1 MLDELLENEAEEIT
15 VFLKQKGISLPNL
28 PKDLKAIKDEGEAF
42 SLAYP
47 IQGLLKYHGLA
58 NKEHRTANFPSISL
72 NNDAFFTVTYV
83 KFSKKYQKDRFILN
97 GIEIDSNNQKFYRV
111 SHQFEFIRKYSK
123 IDTRALII
131 SRNIIKKNN
140 ETVLG
145 KGIGTS
151 ASAGAAIAHAAI
163 SILYDNEVNYTSNL
177 SLRALFSRYLA
188 GSAIRSCV
196 GGIGLWISHPNM
208 EPKESF
214 GIRLDT
220 KEIQTFINDIDLI
233 TISIQSKIQT
243 DKAHEIAPLS
253 PFYNSWMK
261 SRKNDIVNFYTA
273 LIDENFEKMGEMT
286 EFDTLQL
293 HAITMTGSPDK
304 NLILWTPET
313 ISIMHLTRELRK
325 QGIPVYFSIDTGP
338 SVVLLTR
345 TKFTKRI
352 LENLSNLNEKFNI
365 NIGKI
370 GGPSKLLNQ
379 KTSSEAKFLMDD
391 LINLKMNVK

>member
-1 MLDELLENEAEEIT
+1 MLNEFLKKEAEEIS
-15 VFLKQKGISLPNL
+15 VFLKMKGISLPSL
-28 PKDLKAIKDEGEAF
+28 PKDLKARKNEGEAF
-42 SLAYP
+42 TIAYP

-83 KFSKKYQKDRFILN
+83 KFSKDFQKDRFILN
-97 GIEIDSNNQKFYRV
+97 GIEIGSNDQKFHRV
-111 SHQFEFIRKYSK
+111 SHQLDFIRKYSK
-123 IDTRALII
+123 ISTKALII

-140 ETVLG
+140 KTVLG

-151 ASAGAAIAHAAI
+151 ASAGAAIAHAVI

-208 EPKESF
+208 EPEESF

-233 TISIQSKIQT
+233 TISIKSIIQT

-253 PFYNSWMK
+253 PFYESWMK
-261 SRKNDIVNFYTA
+261 TRKNQIMKFYNA
-273 LIDENFEKMGEMT
+273 LINENFQIIGEMT

-313 ISIMHLTRELRK
+313 ISIMHLTRNLRK
-325 QGIPVYFSIDTGP
+325 HGIPVYFSIDTGP
-338 SVVLLTR
+338 SVVLLTK
-345 TKFTKRI
+345 TKYTKEI
-352 LENLSNLNEKFNI
+352 LEHLINLNDNFNI
-365 NIGKI
+365 NVGKI
-370 GGPSKLLNQ
+370 GGPSKLL
-379 KTSSEAKFLMDD
+379 KKSSRESKFLIEDFN
-391 LINLKMNVK
+391 ILKMNVK

>member
-1 MLDELLENEAEEIT
+1 MLNELLKKDVEEIA
-15 VFLKQKGISLPNL
+15 LYLNKNKISLPSLPNNL
-28 PKDLKAIKDEGEAF
+28 NAIKNEGEAF
-42 SLAYP
+42 TLAYP
-47 IQGLLKYHGLA
+47 IQGMLKYHGLA
-58 NKEHRTANFPSISL
+58 NKDHRTANFPSISL
-72 NNDAFFTVTYV
+72 NNDAFFTITYL
-83 KFSKKYQKDRFILN
+83 KFSKKYQKDRFMLN
-97 GIEIDSNNQKFYRV
+97 GIEIESKDQKFIRV
-111 SHQFEFIRKYSK
+111 SHQLNYIRKYSK
-123 IDTRALII
+123 INTKAIII
-131 SRNIIKKNN
+131 SRNIIKRNSK
-140 ETVLG
+140 TVLG

-151 ASAGAAIAHAAI
+151 ASAGASIAHAAI
-163 SILYDNEVNYTSNL
+163 SILYDNEVKFTNNL
-177 SLRALFSRYLA
+177 SLRCLFSRYLA

-196 GGIGLWISHPNM
+196 GGIGLWMSHPNM
-208 EPKESF
+208 DPKVSF

-261 SRKNDIVNFYTA
+261 SRKKDILDFYND
-273 LIDENFEKMGEMT
+273 LINENFEKLGEMS
-286 EFDTLQL
+286 EFDTLKL

-313 ISIMHLTRELRK
+313 ISIMHLTRKLRK
-325 QGIPVYFSIDTGP
+325 QGISVFFSIDTGP

-352 LENLSNLNEKFNI
+352 LEDLVNLNDKFDI

-370 GGPSKLLNQ
+370 GGPSKLLE
-379 KTSSEAKFLMDD
+379 KTSPEAKFLMDD
-391 LINLKMNVK
+391 LINLNLNVK

>member
-1 MLDELLENEAEEIT
+1 MLNEFLKKEAEEIS
-15 VFLKQKGISLPNL
+15 VFLKQKGLSLPSL

-42 SLAYP
+42 TIAYP

-83 KFSKKYQKDRFILN
+83 KFSKKYQNDRFMLN
-97 GIEIDSNNQKFYRV
+97 GIEIDSKDQKFNRV
-111 SHQFEFIRKYSK
+111 SHQLNFIRKYSK
-123 IDTRALII
+123 INTKALII

-140 ETVLG
+140 KTVLG

-151 ASAGAAIAHAAI
+151 ASAGAAIAHAVI

-177 SLRALFSRYLA
+177 RLRALFSRYLA

-208 EPKESF
+208 DPKESF

-220 KEIQTFINDIDLI
+220 KKIQTFINDIDLI
-233 TISIQSKIQT
+233 TISIKSKIQT

-253 PFYNSWMK
+253 PFYESWMK
-261 SRKNDIVNFYTA
+261 SRKNQIINFYNA
-273 LIDENFEKMGEMT
+273 LIDENFQIVGEMS

-313 ISIMHLTRELRK
+313 ISIMHLTRDLRN

-345 TKFTKRI
+345 TEFTKVI
-352 LENLSNLNEKFNI
+352 IDNLVNLNDKFNI
-365 NIGKI
+365 NVGKI
-370 GGPSKLLNQ
+370 GGPSKLLE
-379 KTSSEAKFLMDD
+379 KSSPEAK
-391 LINLKMNVK
+391 LINLNF

>member
-1 MLDELLENEAEEIT
+1 MLNEFLKKESEEIS
-15 VFLKQKGISLPNL
+15 VFLKKKGISLPSL

-42 SLAYP
+42 SIAYP

-83 KFSKKYQKDRFILN
+83 KFSKKYQNDRFILN
-97 GIEIDSNNQKFYRV
+97 GIEIDPNDQRYHRV
-111 SHQFEFIRKYSK
+111 SHQLDFIRNYSEINTK
-123 IDTRALII
+123 SVII

-140 ETVLG
+140 KTVLG

-208 EPKESF
+208 EPKESI

-220 KEIQTFINDIDLI
+220 KEIQTFINNIDLI
-233 TISIQSKIQT
+233 TISIKSNIQT

-253 PFYNSWMK
+253 PFYESWMK
-261 SRKNDIVNFYTA
+261 TRKNQIMKFYNA
-273 LIDENFEKMGEMT
+273 LIDENFQIIGEMT

-313 ISIMHLTRELRK
+313 ISIIHLARNLRK

-345 TKFTKRI
+345 SKYTKEI
-352 LENLSNLNEKFNI
+352 LDNLIKLDDKFNI
-365 NIGKI
+365 NVGKI
-370 GGPSKLLNQ
+370 GGPSKLL
-379 KTSSEAKFLMDD
+379 KKSSPEAKFLIDD
-391 LINLKMNVK
+391 LFMI

>member
-1 MLDELLENEAEEIT
+1 MLNEFLKKEAEEIS
-15 VFLKQKGISLPNL
+15 VFLKKKGISLPSL
-28 PKDLKAIKDEGEAF
+28 PKNLKAIKDEGEAF
-42 SLAYP
+42 TIAYP

-72 NNDAFFTVTYV
+72 NNNAFFTVTYV
-83 KFSKKYQKDRFILN
+83 KFSKNYQKDRFILN
-97 GIEIDSNNQKFYRV
+97 GIEIDSNDQKFHRV
-111 SHQFEFIRKYSK
+111 SHQLDFIRKYSK
-123 IDTRALII
+123 INTKAVII

-140 ETVLG
+140 QTVLG

-151 ASAGAAIAHAAI
+151 ASAGAAIALAAI

-196 GGIGLWISHPNM
+196 GGIGLWISYPNM

-220 KEIQTFINDIDLI
+220 KEIQTFIDDIDLI
-233 TISIQSKIQT
+233 TISLKSKIQT

-253 PFYNSWMK
+253 PFYESWMK
-261 SRKNDIVNFYTA
+261 SRKNQIIKFYNA
-273 LIDENFEKMGEMT
+273 LIDENFQIIGEMT

-293 HAITMTGSPDK
+293 HAITMTGSPDN

-313 ISIMHLTRELRK
+313 ISIMHLTRDLRNH
-325 QGIPVYFSIDTGP
+325 GIPVYFSIDTGP

-345 TKFTKRI
+345 TKYAKEI
-352 LENLSNLNEKFNI
+352 LDKLINLNDKFNI
-365 NIGKI
+365 NVGKI
-370 GGPSKLLNQ
+370 GGPSKLLE
-379 KTSSEAKFLMDD
+379 KSSPEAKFLIDD
-391 LINLKMNVK
+391 LFMI

>member
-1 MLDELLENEAEEIT
+1 MLDELLKKEAEEIA
-15 VFLKQKGISLPNL
+15 VFLKQKGLSLPNL

-42 SLAYP
+42 TLAYP

-58 NKEHRTANFPSISL
+58 NKEHRTANFSSISL

-97 GIEIDSNNQKFYRV
+97 GIEIDSNDQKYYRV
-111 SHQFEFIRKYSK
+111 SHQLDFIRIYSK
-123 IDTRALII
+123 INTKAVII

-140 ETVLG
+140 KTVLG

-151 ASAGAAIAHAAI
+151 ASAGAAIAHAVI
-163 SILYDNEVNYTSNL
+163 SILYDNKVNYTSNL

-196 GGIGLWISHPNM
+196 GGIGLWISHPSM
-208 EPKESF
+208 EPEESF

-220 KEIQTFINDIDLI
+220 KEIQTFIDDIDLI
-233 TISIQSKIQT
+233 TISIKSKIQT

-253 PFYNSWMK
+253 PFYESWMK
-261 SRKNDIVNFYTA
+261 TRKNQIMKFYNA
-273 LIDENFEKMGEMT
+273 LIDENFQIIGEMT

-293 HAITMTGSPDK
+293 HAITMTGSPDN

-313 ISIMHLTRELRK
+313 ISIMHLTRNLRK
-325 QGIPVYFSIDTGP
+325 HGIPVYFSIDTGP
-338 SVVLLTR
+338 SVVLLT
-345 TKFTKRI
+345 KNEFTKEI
-352 LENLSNLNEKFNI
+352 LDNLIKLNDKFNI
-365 NIGKI
+365 NVGKI
-370 GGPSKLLNQ
+370 GGPSKLL
-379 KTSSEAKFLMDD
+379 KKSSREAKFLIEDFN
-391 LINLKMNVK
+391 ILKMNVK

>member
-1 MLDELLENEAEEIT
+1 MLNELLKKDAEEISK
-15 VFLKQKGISLPNL
+15 FLKKKGILIPSL
-28 PKDLKAIKDEGEAF
+28 PKDLKAIKEEGEAF

-72 NNDAFFTVTYV
+72 NNDAFYTVTYV
-83 KFSKKYQKDRFILN
+83 KFSKKYQKDSFMLN
-97 GIEIDSNNQKFYRV
+97 GSEIDSKDQRYLRV
-111 SHQFEFIRKYSK
+111 SHQLDFIRKYSK
-123 IDTRALII
+123 IGTKAAII

-140 ETVLG
+140 KTVLG

-151 ASAGAAIAHAAI
+151 ASAGAAIAHACI
-163 SILYDNEVNYTSNL
+163 SIIYNNEFNYTSNL
-177 SLRALFSRYLA
+177 NLRGLFSRYLA

-196 GGIGLWISHPNM
+196 GGIGLWISHPNI
-208 EPKESF
+208 EPTESF

-220 KEIQTFINDIDLI
+220 KEIQSFIDDIDLI
-233 TISIQSKIQT
+233 TISLQSKIQT
-243 DKAHEIAPLS
+243 DKAHEIALLS

-261 SRKNDIVNFYTA
+261 SRKNQIIKFYNA
-273 LIDENFEKMGEMT
+273 LIDENFEIMGEMT

-313 ISIMHLTRELRK
+313 ISIMHLTRDLRK

-345 TKFTKRI
+345 TKFTKAI
-352 LENLSNLNEKFNI
+352 IENLINLNDNFNI
-365 NIGKI
+365 NVGKI
-370 GGPSKLLNQ
+370 GGPSKLLK
-379 KTSSEAKFLMDD
+379 KTSPEAKFLIDD
-391 LINLKMNVK
+391 LINLKLT